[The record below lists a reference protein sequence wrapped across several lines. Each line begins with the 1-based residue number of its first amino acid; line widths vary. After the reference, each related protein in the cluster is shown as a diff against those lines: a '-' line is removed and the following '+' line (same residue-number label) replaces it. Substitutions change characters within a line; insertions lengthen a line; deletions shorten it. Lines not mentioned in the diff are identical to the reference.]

1 MWGISV
7 GIVTAGER
15 RGVRLLTA
23 SSIWAEFRVF
33 CLFLNNIIHTKFYVT
48 ILCRNKS
55 QVFIEY
61 EESYVFYTSS
71 EITSHIKQFIKY
83 YFKMLTA

>member
-1 MWGISV
+1 M
-7 GIVTAGER
+7 
-15 RGVRLLTA
+15 
-23 SSIWAEFRVF
+23 
-33 CLFLNNIIHTKFYVT
+33 KFYVT

-55 QVFIEY
+55 QVFIKY
-61 EESYVFYTSS
+61 EENYVFFTSS